1 MPNELFAPT
10 VQQSNWVTVRR
21 SSCVH
26 SARKAGNNAKE
37 QKNALDAGA
46 ETQQQQHQQQ
56 AGASPVLSPR
66 AGITPITIPFPM
78 STTSTSPPRS
88 IPGKSK
94 RRRQNVSCYK
104 SRRDVRAAVQPGGT
118 GRTQPTVRC
127 GAAAMAAMATAA
139 ASDGKQ
145 VSSGNACSVQR
156 AKHCR
161 T

>member
-10 VQQSNWVTVRR
+10 VQLGNCPAVQL
-21 SSCVH
+21 CPH

-46 ETQQQQHQQQ
+46 ETQQQQQQQQ